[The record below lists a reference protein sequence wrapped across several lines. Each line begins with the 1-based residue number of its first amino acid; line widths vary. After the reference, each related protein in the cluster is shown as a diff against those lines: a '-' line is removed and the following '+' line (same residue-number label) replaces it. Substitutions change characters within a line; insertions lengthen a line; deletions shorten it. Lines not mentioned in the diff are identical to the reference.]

1 MQIRRFARVAVTVG
15 LLTLSSAPLF
25 AHHGNAAYE
34 TAKEVTIKGTITD
47 WLWANPHCIMKVD
60 VKDPAGNVQH
70 WVIEALN
77 PPDMVRKGWA
87 KNSFKPGDEVTVTLV
102 QAKNGSPIGRFRGDR
117 SVVLANGQV
126 FSANDPNPAQPAEKP

>member
-1 MQIRRFARVAVTVG
+1 MEILRFVRVVMILG
-15 LLTLSSAPLF
+15 LLTACSTPLL

-60 VKDPAGNVQH
+60 VKDAAGNMQH